1 VNITKMYLLI
11 VFVGLFTFWLYN
23 MTKKPTNF
31 PPGPPKLP
39 VLGGLLHFV
48 RRKSLLHS
56 IRALV
61 EKYGKVSGVYFGNQ
75 PAVVIADYNI
85 LKGKD

>member
-1 VNITKMYLLI
+1 MLLLI
-11 VFVGLFTFWLYN
+11 LILTFLAFWLYR
-23 MTKKPTNF
+23 TTRKPEKF

-39 VLGGLLHFV
+39 VIGGLLHFIK
-48 RRKSLLHS
+48 RKSLLHS
-56 IRALV
+56 IRAMV

-85 LKGKD
+85 LKGETP